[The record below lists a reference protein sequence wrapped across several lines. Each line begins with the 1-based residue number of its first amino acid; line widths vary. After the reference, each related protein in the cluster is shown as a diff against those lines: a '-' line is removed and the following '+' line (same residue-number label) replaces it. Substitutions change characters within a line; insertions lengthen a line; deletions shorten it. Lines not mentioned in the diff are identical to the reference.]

1 MYGVFPS
8 SHSLTSHWFLK
19 LAAVKHSHHRNQRT
33 LQICWMLDI
42 NKHISTLGS
51 LDTVKTKMNEDDVRM
66 AELRNG
72 SCA

>member
-1 MYGVFPS
+1 
-8 SHSLTSHWFLK
+8 
-19 LAAVKHSHHRNQRT
+19 
-33 LQICWMLDI
+33 MLDI